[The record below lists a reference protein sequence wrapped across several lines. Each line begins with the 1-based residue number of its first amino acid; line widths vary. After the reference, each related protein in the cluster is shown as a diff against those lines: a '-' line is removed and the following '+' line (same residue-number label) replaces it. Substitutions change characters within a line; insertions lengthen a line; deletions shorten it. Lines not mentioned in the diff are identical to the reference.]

1 MNVETLLTKTNTT
14 LLTPDEITAL
24 RARGDLSNTL
34 FEAAQTQDFTPFFE
48 ALKAHFQIDTIADD
62 VQTFI
67 KATVLVKKVVGS
79 ACLSG
84 VSEYIDIKL
93 SRMEDYLEN
102 FPALYVHSDVWVML
116 TNAKVIT
123 LHHDATFDELAME
136 IEDVAKDRDDFLT
149 KFSHEGSFLDLRELL
164 HINYLLEQKGLKCC
178 WTTANEVDES
188 KKLLSAIKEA
198 KNLSYAQLAELTQ
211 HNEGSGYLY
220 EIAMEFFDLLEDGEA
235 TIEEVD
241 EG

>member
-1 MNVETLLTKTNTT
+1 
-14 LLTPDEITAL
+14 
-24 RARGDLSNTL
+24 
-34 FEAAQTQDFTPFFE
+34 
-48 ALKAHFQIDTIADD
+48 
-62 VQTFI
+62 
-67 KATVLVKKVVGS
+67 
-79 ACLSG
+79 
-84 VSEYIDIKL
+84 
-93 SRMEDYLEN
+93 MEDYLEN

-136 IEDVAKDRDDFLT
+136 IEDVAQDRDDFLT
-149 KFSHEGSFLDLRELL
+149 KFSQEGSFLDLRELL

-178 WTTANEVDES
+178 WTVANEVDES

-220 EIAMEFFDLLEDGEA
+220 EIAMEFFDLLEDGEV

-241 EG
+241 ED